1 MKKVLVIDDDI
12 DILYLIKDILEDEGY
27 EVVISSSA
35 QDAYKKL
42 KLNIDII
49 LLDVM
54 MPEVDGFSFCSQ
66 IRDEVSAPIIFIT
79 AKTCE
84 EDIIKGLAIGG
95 DDYITKP
102 FSINQL
108 KARVNAHIRRDNRKS
123 TKAYLKIDNIKI
135 DIKNREVKYFD
146 EDITLTK
153 REFDILEFLALN
165 PGIVFSREDIYQ
177 KIWGYDADGDSATVS
192 EHIKKIRSKFIK
204 IEKGF
209 DNIQTVWGVG
219 YKFKKL

>member
-12 DILYLIKDILEDEGY
+12 DIIYLIKDILEDEGY
-27 EVVISSSA
+27 EVVISSST

-66 IRDEVSAPIIFIT
+66 IRDEVSVPIIFIT

-84 EDIIKGLAIGG
+84 EDIIKGLALGG

-123 TKAYLKIDNIKI
+123 TKTYLKIDNIKI

-165 PGIVFSREDIYQ
+165 PGIVFSKEDIYQ
-177 KIWGYDADGDSATVS
+177 KYGGMMQMEIVQLYLS
-192 EHIKKIRSKFIK
+192 ILR
-204 IEKGF
+204 
-209 DNIQTVWGVG
+209 
-219 YKFKKL
+219 KLDLSL